1 MNKLWACLLMA
12 VACTSGQAAI
22 DTNDVD
28 GSCGPIYIPTHV
40 GPFDYRTDRQLLS
53 TVEFGHFQPGVER
66 LIKPMFQYFGA
77 DLDYTLKA
85 FPNHH
90 RALMT
95 MARLTLKEKTLNP
108 KGANYSAEC
117 YFVRGMTFRPDDLIV
132 RMIYASFL
140 VMHQRNEDAVKQL
153 NYVLESAGDDPFTHY
168 NVGMIYADMKDWP
181 RALQQAHIALAGGF
195 GRPELKKRLQTAGQ
209 WREPSAEAAP
219 VAAAASAGAAAK
231 PAVAASR

>member
-1 MNKLWACLLMA
+1 MNKLWSCLLLA
-12 VACTSGQAAI
+12 LACTSVQAAI
-22 DTNDVD
+22 DTNDAE

-85 FPNHH
+85 YPNHH

-95 MARLTLKEKTLNP
+95 MARLSIKEKTLNP

-117 YFVRGMTFRPDDLIV
+117 YFIRGMTFRPDDLIV

-140 VMHQRNEDAVKQL
+140 GMHQRNEDANKQL
-153 NYVLESAGDDPFTHY
+153 NFVLESAGDDPFTHY

-181 RALQQAHIALAGGF
+181 KALQQAHIALAGGF
-195 GRPELKKRLQTAGQ
+195 ARPELKTRLQSAGQ
-209 WREPSAEAAP
+209 WREPAADG
-219 VAAAASAGAAAK
+219 AAAAAAK
-231 PAVAASR
+231 PASAASR

>member
-1 MNKLWACLLMA
+1 MNKLLSCLLMA
-12 VACTSGQAAI
+12 LACTAVQAAI
-22 DTNDVD
+22 DTNDGE

-40 GPFDYRTDRQLLS
+40 GPFDYRNERQLLS
-53 TVEFGHFQPGVER
+53 TVEFGHYQPGVER

-95 MARLTLKEKTLNP
+95 MARLTIKEKTLTP

-117 YFVRGMTFRPDDLIV
+117 YFIRGMTFRPDDLIV

-140 VMHQRNEDAVKQL
+140 VMHQRNQDAAKQL
-153 NYVLESAGDDPFTHY
+153 DFVLESAGDDPFTHY

-195 GRPELKKRLQTAGQ
+195 GRPELKNRLQSAGQ
-209 WREPSAEAAP
+209 WREPSAEAVP
-219 VAAAASAGAAAK
+219 VAAAASSGAAAK